1 MWEHIEEFGDLHTV
15 LYAEDCIVLH
25 LETPWPT
32 DSPVPNGCVLI
43 PDSGLLTTNTKSL
56 VAAKSALTEVK
67 IRGALFAGCVE
78 FKSSESLQD
87 AVGQLLRATQ
97 KICIFHNRNAI
108 YNLIRLF
115 PNAKILALLH
125 DLARHVIEED
135 EPYVN
140 PLEPLVESSLL
151 TDVIGSVGWINS
163 GVLRISW
170 VTLLAIFRTC
180 PLVEVDSLETIIA
193 LSGFEH
199 LRSLT
204 VSFSQL
210 TDVSGE
216 LGRVLETWPRLEK
229 LHLDS
234 CSGVRLSTINT
245 RCRRLTHLGLVNSEV
260 SAEGGTS
267 TIASFRQL
275 EFVQVSVSIE
285 RATFDVFLTAISR
298 NLRTINCLDDNMT
311 SWFLSLCCCG
321 PVLFPRLENICLVTS
336 SPLLKLNITPSDL
349 WDVIKALPAL
359 RYLVTDSYDLRV
371 FVENF
376 WEPRGRVSLLWCDC
390 VVCGVEEPRLKA
402 IWENFDMI

>member
-180 PLVEVDSLETIIA
+180 PLVEVDSLETFIA

-311 SWFLSLCCCG
+311 SWFLSLCFCG

-349 WDVIKALPAL
+349 WDVLKAVPAL

>member
-180 PLVEVDSLETIIA
+180 PLIRRIDSFLVPAAFCTLREEYRCAEGNRFHYLSLYA
-193 LSGFEH
+193 LHPASATPVAATASLISVSRLTFPFLEH
-199 LRSLT
+199 LE
-204 VSFSQL
+204 
-210 TDVSGE
+210 VSG
-216 LGRVLETWPRLEK
+216 
-229 LHLDS
+229 
-234 CSGVRLSTINT
+234 
-245 RCRRLTHLGLVNSEV
+245 
-260 SAEGGTS
+260 
-267 TIASFRQL
+267 
-275 EFVQVSVSIE
+275 
-285 RATFDVFLTAISR
+285 
-298 NLRTINCLDDNMT
+298 
-311 SWFLSLCCCG
+311 
-321 PVLFPRLENICLVTS
+321 
-336 SPLLKLNITPSDL
+336 
-349 WDVIKALPAL
+349 
-359 RYLVTDSYDLRV
+359 
-371 FVENF
+371 
-376 WEPRGRVSLLWCDC
+376 
-390 VVCGVEEPRLKA
+390 
-402 IWENFDMI
+402 